1 MSAIPYPT
9 PSLRGRVVTL
19 RPWAA
24 GDLPAVTHAGQDPLI
39 ARYVAALQAPSATA
53 QEAWLAQKESMRK
66 AGTGLELA
74 IVRPHGPS
82 LACGSVG
89 LLRVVQRHKRAMMGF
104 WMAPEY
110 RGKGMAS
117 EAVRLLAEWAFAT
130 LALERIEI
138 FTEPQNLASQ
148 HVAEQ
153 AGFVREG
160 LLRSRWLSQE
170 GRRDS
175 VVYGLLPSDLR

>member
-1 MSAIPYPT
+1 
-9 PSLRGRVVTL
+9 
-19 RPWAA
+19 
-24 GDLPAVTHAGQDPLI
+24 
-39 ARYVAALQAPSATA
+39 
-53 QEAWLAQKESMRK
+53 
-66 AGTGLELA
+66 
-74 IVRPHGPS
+74 
-82 LACGSVG
+82 
-89 LLRVVQRHKRAMMGF
+89 
-104 WMAPEY
+104 
-110 RGKGMAS
+110 MAS